1 MTRHEPLAV
10 KAQTA
15 AAMPRIILPRLY
27 RPAAAAAYLGISEGT
42 LRTLP
47 IPRKELGT
55 MRFYDRADLD
65 AFADSLRYEGGNGG
79 VNSCDG
85 AFGR

>member
-1 MTRHEPLAV
+1 MGKP
-10 KAQTA
+10 QTIETPA
-15 AAMPRIILPRLY
+15 RIILPRLY

-65 AFADSLRYEGGNGG
+65 AFADSLRYEGGDEG
-79 VNSCDG
+79 VNTCDSL
-85 AFGR
+85 FGEPQ

>member
-1 MTRHEPLAV
+1 MGKPQAFTDPA
-10 KAQTA
+10 
-15 AAMPRIILPRLY
+15 RIILPRLY

>member
-1 MTRHEPLAV
+1 MGKPHTIEAPARV
-10 KAQTA
+10 
-15 AAMPRIILPRLY
+15 ILPRLY

-47 IPRKELGT
+47 IPRKELGV

-65 AFADSLRYEGGNGG
+65 AFADSLRYEGGSGG
-79 VNSCDG
+79 TNTCDE
-85 AFGR
+85 AFGK